1 MENNSQHTPSHW
13 SRPLKSAGLVL
24 AGKSA
29 QGVIAL
35 IYTALAA
42 RTLDTEAFGVL
53 ALIHGT
59 VYGLSQ
65 LLRLHN
71 WPAVVRYGAM
81 ALHANDNARLARL
94 IGFTFKLDIAAALIS
109 MLALQLFLRSIAQW
123 FGLAPDSYNMLRLY
137 AISIVLMIPVPTH
150 FGILRLFEQ
159 FRQIG
164 IQSTL
169 EPMMRLIGTCY
180 LWWVG
185 ADLFAF
191 LALWFTATII
201 SRLTLFYR
209 AWAELASHGIR
220 FKDCINASW
229 TSDEQGIWYFILSG
243 SYTNGL
249 QSAQSN
255 ISLMLVGGF
264 LGPAAA
270 GIFRIAQQY
279 ATILV
284 KPTQKLLIPAIYP
297 EFAKVMAST
306 NIKGM
311 HEMMWRCTA
320 VAASIALLVLGLLA
334 TFGHQLIL
342 LSVGNNYL
350 SAYLPMLWLAA
361 AGAATVAGFALE
373 PALSAGGHM
382 RPLVIAQTTGLLV
395 YVIAM
400 MVLLPSYQL
409 TGAGISALISA
420 MIQAMILFY
429 AAYSR
434 IPRPL

>member
-81 ALHANDNARLARL
+81 ALHANDNARLTRL
-94 IGFTFKLDIAAALIS
+94 IGFTFKLDIAAALLS
-109 MLALQLFLRSIAQW
+109 VLVLQIFLSSIAHW
-123 FGLAPDSYNMLRLY
+123 FGLAPETYDMLRIY
-137 AISIVLMIPVPTH
+137 ALSIGLMVPVPTH
-150 FGILRLFEQ
+150 FGILRLFEK

-191 LALWFTATII
+191 LALWFIATII

-209 AWAELASHGIR
+209 AWAELASRGIR
-220 FKDCINASW
+220 FKDCIKAPLS
-229 TSDEQGIWYFILSG
+229 SDEKGIWRFIFSA
-243 SYTNGL
+243 SYINGL

-270 GIFRIAQQY
+270 GIFRIAQQF

-297 EFAKVMAST
+297 EFAKVMASN

-320 VAASIALLVLGLLA
+320 VAVAIALLVLAILA
-334 TFGHQLIL
+334 ALGHEIIS
-342 LSVGNNYL
+342 LSVG
-350 SAYLPMLWLAA
+350 SAYLDAYIPMLWLAA

-382 RPLVIAQTTGLLV
+382 RPLVFSQTTGLLV

-400 MVLLPSYQL
+400 IILLPQYQL
-409 TGAGISALISA
+409 TGAGIAALISA
-420 MIQAMILFY
+420 MIQAIILFFT
-429 AAYSR
+429 AYNR
-434 IPRPL
+434 IPRPR